1 MLSQLTGNLDA
12 AKKGALKSIKD
23 DAKGLRS
30 LSSITHPRQTST
42 NRTTLASV
50 PERNEGEAED
60 GLGVFEADDIQEKVH
75 AMGYEVTFRVFG
87 VRAPIYRY
95 NTPAYQS

>member
-1 MLSQLTGNLDA
+1 MFNLTTMLSQLTRNLDA

-30 LSSITHPRQTST
+30 LSSVTHPRQTSA

-50 PERNEGEAED
+50 GEAED
-60 GLGVFEADDIQEKVH
+60 DLGVFEAHDIQEKVR

-87 VRAPIYRY
+87 VCVPIYRY
-95 NTPAYQS
+95 NTPAY